1 MLAIALLA
9 MTPVL
14 YALWQMRSAATPQTA
29 TAAVSATTAPR
40 EDASTVE
47 APPPAPVQPQK
58 PAAASARARPA
69 ADPLKGALAADLTY
83 QMDAD
88 SVKGLSPSDRALG
101 VGGQPMASAVPFAPP
116 PSPPPAPAPPAAS
129 PPEPAPASAAPT
141 GAPRANRR
149 ETAEPVVPLLDLQQ
163 KFRLTSLAVG
173 HKTPTAIINGR
184 VVTVGDEV
192 EGAKVVAITASTVD
206 LDIAGRRLIL
216 RM

>member
-14 YALWQMRSAATPQTA
+14 YGLWQLRSAATPQTA

-47 APPPAPVQPQK
+47 ARPPAPVQPQK
-58 PAAASARARPA
+58 PAAAPARARPA

-83 QMDAD
+83 QMDTD
-88 SVKGLSPSDRALG
+88 SVKWFSPGDRSLG
-101 VGGQPMASAVPFAPP
+101 VAGQPVASAVPFAPP
-116 PSPPPAPAPPAAS
+116 PAPPATS

-173 HKTPTAIINGR
+173 RKTPTAIINGR

-206 LDIAGRRLIL
+206 LDIAGRHLIL

>member
-14 YALWQMRSAATPQTA
+14 YGLWQLRSATTPQTA

-40 EDASTVE
+40 EDVTTAN
-47 APPPAPVQPQK
+47 AQPPAPVQPQK
-58 PAAASARARPA
+58 PTAAPARARQG
-69 ADPLKGALAADLTY
+69 ADPLKAALATDLTY

-88 SVKGLSPSDRALG
+88 IVKGLSPSDRALG
-101 VGGQPMASAVPFAPP
+101 VGGQPVASAVPFAPP
-116 PSPPPAPAPPAAS
+116 PSPPPAAS

-173 HKTPTAIINGR
+173 RKTPTAIINGR
-184 VVTVGDEV
+184 VVTVGDEL

>member
-14 YALWQMRSAATPQTA
+14 YDLWQLRSAATPQTA

-47 APPPAPVQPQK
+47 ARPPAPVHPHK
-58 PAAASARARPA
+58 PAAAPARARPA

-83 QMDAD
+83 QMDTD
-88 SVKGLSPSDRALG
+88 SVKWFSPGDRSLG
-101 VGGQPMASAVPFAPP
+101 VAGQPVASAVPFAPP
-116 PSPPPAPAPPAAS
+116 PAPPAAS

-173 HKTPTAIINGR
+173 RKTPTAIINGR

-206 LDIAGRRLIL
+206 LDIAGRHLIL

>member
-14 YALWQMRSAATPQTA
+14 YGLWQLRSAATPQTA

-47 APPPAPVQPQK
+47 ARPPAPVQPQK
-58 PAAASARARPA
+58 PAAAPARARPA

-83 QMDAD
+83 QMDTD
-88 SVKGLSPSDRALG
+88 SVKWFSPGDRSLG
-101 VGGQPMASAVPFAPP
+101 VAGQPVASAVLFAPP
-116 PSPPPAPAPPAAS
+116 PAPPATS

-173 HKTPTAIINGR
+173 RKTPTAIINGR
-184 VVTVGDEV
+184 VVAVGDEV

-206 LDIAGRRLIL
+206 LDIAGRHLIL

>member
-1 MLAIALLA
+1 
-9 MTPVL
+9 
-14 YALWQMRSAATPQTA
+14 
-29 TAAVSATTAPR
+29 VSATTAPR

-47 APPPAPVQPQK
+47 ARPPAPVHPHK

-83 QMDAD
+83 QMDTD
-88 SVKGLSPSDRALG
+88 SVKWFSPGDRSLG
-101 VGGQPMASAVPFAPP
+101 VAGQPVASAVPFAPP
-116 PSPPPAPAPPAAS
+116 PAPPAAS

-173 HKTPTAIINGR
+173 RKTPTAIINGR

-206 LDIAGRRLIL
+206 LDIAGRHLIL